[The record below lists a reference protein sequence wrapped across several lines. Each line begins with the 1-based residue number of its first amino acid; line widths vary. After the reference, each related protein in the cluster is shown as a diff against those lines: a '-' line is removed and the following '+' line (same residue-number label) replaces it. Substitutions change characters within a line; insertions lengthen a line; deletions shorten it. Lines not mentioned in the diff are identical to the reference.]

1 MLNDIWVYKKTS
13 RIMLAL
19 LLIAVVMLSTQNW
32 QLGLLLFIIIA
43 GCIVYIK
50 RCDFYQEK
58 NCPGTWTICPPA
70 YRQARCM
77 P

>member
-50 RCDFYQEK
+50 RCDFYQ
-58 NCPGTWTICPPA
+58 
-70 YRQARCM
+70 
-77 P
+77 